1 MVITLTASIIETVV
15 VKTTVFATTQAVNL
29 LYYGGSSLWS
39 WYYPTISETEK
50 LNLEIKRLRGEI
62 NDLKEYE
69 YNKLENTVIALNDNQ
84 SFDEIEIN

>member
-29 LYYGGSSLWS
+29 LYYGGSSLWT
-39 WYYPTISETEK
+39 WYYPTVSETDK

-62 NDLKEYE
+62 NDLKEFE
-69 YNKLENTVIALNDNQ
+69 YKTIEEKVIALNDNE
-84 SFDEIEIN
+84 SFDEIKN

>member
-29 LYYGGSSLWS
+29 LYYGGSSLWN
-39 WYYPTISETEK
+39 WYYPTLSETDK

-62 NDLKEYE
+62 NDLKEFE
-69 YNKLENTVIALNDNQ
+69 YKTIEEKVIALNDNE
-84 SFDEIEIN
+84 SFDEIKN